1 MWDGD
6 STAINRL
13 RAAWREHTLVVC
25 PIVYTE
31 LLAHPGTSTRFILD
45 FLSDLRIEMVDIT
58 RAMWQLAGERYA
70 RMAERRRQSRGDSPR
85 RVAADF
91 VIGAHATLLGGS
103 ILTADTA
110 MYERNFPEL
119 TLL

>member
-1 MWDGD
+1 MWIGD
-6 STAINRL
+6 ERAANRL
-13 RAAWREHTLVVC
+13 RAAWRSFTLIVC

-31 LLAHPGTSTRFILD
+31 LFAHRGATQPSMEAF
-45 FLSDLRIEMVDIT
+45 FAELRIEMVDVT
-58 RAMWQLAGERYA
+58 RPMWQLAGERYA
-70 RMAERRRQSRGDSPR
+70 RMAERRRHSQGDAPR

-91 VIGAHATLLGGS
+91 VIGAHAALLGGA

-119 TLL
+119 TLM